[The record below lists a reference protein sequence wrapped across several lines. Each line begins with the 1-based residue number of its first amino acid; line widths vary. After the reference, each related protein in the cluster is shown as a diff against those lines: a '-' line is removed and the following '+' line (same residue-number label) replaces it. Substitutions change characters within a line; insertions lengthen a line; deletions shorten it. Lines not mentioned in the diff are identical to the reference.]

1 MDELISRKKLNAA
14 PTFSSSL
21 GSFQRV
27 LFLSSSCRPRVDV
40 TLGSVSCFTL
50 WDILSSLGLNNACG
64 KNSENVPLRNENNVA
79 RSFSDHFP
87 GHYSVER
94 EEA

>member
-1 MDELISRKKLNAA
+1 MQPQHSPALS
-14 PTFSSSL
+14 
-21 GSFQRV
+21 V
-27 LFLSSSCRPRVDV
+27 LFKGFISFLLLLLARVDV
-40 TLGSVSCFTL
+40 TLSSVSCFTL

>member
-1 MDELISRKKLNAA
+1 MQPQHSPALSLLFKGFIS
-14 PTFSSSL
+14 
-21 GSFQRV
+21 
-27 LFLSSSCRPRVDV
+27 FLLLARVDV
-40 TLGSVSCFTL
+40 TLSSVSCFTL

-87 GHYSVER
+87 GHHSQER
-94 EEA
+94 GEA